1 MKKSG
6 SALRITLITDKM
18 NLGNLVWVFLQGQVE
33 GNNDNTNK
41 KELEDNNLL

>member
-1 MKKSG
+1 MKEVGINFKDY
-6 SALRITLITDKM
+6 TDKM